1 MKRSQRLK
9 IVFIKTKFKVTGLFS
24 KQKAARQLF
33 TVFCTPYATTKRNEE
48 PKEAEAL
55 QFTCNGKKIKGH
67 RWNHPST
74 GAGVQQKKVLILHG
88 FNSAAYKFDRYVS
101 PLVKKGYEVLSFD
114 APAHGSSEGST
125 VNAVEYAAMVKKVME
140 LYGPIDSFIAHS
152 FGGLAVTLALE
163 ATPHDANTKL
173 VLIAPA
179 TETTSAIDSAFKM
192 FGIDD
197 AAMRKAFDNIIHKI
211 SGHGPEWFSLRR
223 TVKNIHAK
231 ILWLHDE
238 DDDMTPWSDAQKV
251 QQDNHAN
258 IHFVITKGLGHRRI
272 YHDAAVK
279 KAIVD
284 FL

>member
-33 TVFCTPYATTKRNEE
+33 TVFCTPYATSKRNEE
-48 PKEAEAL
+48 PKNAEAL
-55 QFTCNGKKIKGH
+55 SFTLNGKKVKGH
-67 RWNHPST
+67 RWNHQP
-74 GAGVQQKKVLILHG
+74 GRQQKKALILHG
-88 FNSAAYKFDRYVS
+88 FNSAAWKFDRYVS

-125 VNAVEYAAMVKKVME
+125 VNAMEYAAMVKKVME
-140 LYGPIDSFIAHS
+140 LYGPVNSFIAHS
-152 FGGLAVTLALE
+152 FGGIAISLALE
-163 ATPHDANTKL
+163 TTPHDAGTKL
-173 VLIAPA
+173 VLVAPA
-179 TETTSAIDSAFKM
+179 TETTSAIESAFNM

-197 AAMRKAFDNIIHKI
+197 AGIKDAFNNIIYNI
-211 SGHGPEWFSLRR
+211 SGHGPEWFSVRR
-223 TVKNIHAK
+223 AVKNIHAK

-238 DDDMTPWSDAQKV
+238 EDDMTPLGDALKV
-251 QQDNHAN
+251 KEDNHPH
-258 IHFVITKGLGHRRI
+258 IQFVITKGLGHRRI